1 MVTFNTR
8 PPNSFE
14 NGETSVPPPARPS
27 LNGARALTILDT
39 SLECIGQCSSFETG
53 SVDALSPATR
63 SFRADSSLIL
73 LLASFMNFP
82 LPRTNRGEHAVTAQE
97 SIFLVKKWAPEQL
110 ESS

>member
-27 LNGARALTILDT
+27 LNGARALTVLDA
-39 SLECIGQCSSFETG
+39 SLKCIGQCSSFETG
-53 SVDALSPATR
+53 SVDALSPVR
-63 SFRADSSLIL
+63 RRFRADSSLIL
-73 LLASFMNFP
+73 QLASIMNFP
-82 LPRTNRGEHAVTAQE
+82 LPPTNRGELSVTAQE